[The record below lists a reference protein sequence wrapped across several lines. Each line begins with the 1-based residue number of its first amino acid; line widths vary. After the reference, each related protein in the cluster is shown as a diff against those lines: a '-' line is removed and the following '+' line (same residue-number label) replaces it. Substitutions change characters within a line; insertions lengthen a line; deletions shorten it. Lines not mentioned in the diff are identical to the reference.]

1 METNVK
7 DSILLT
13 RLANMYI
20 YYMIL
25 SGKAVKEWGRSYFDE
40 ETVN

>member
-1 METNVK
+1 MGTKVK
-7 DSILLT
+7 ASLLLT

-25 SGKAVKEWGRSYFDE
+25 SGKAVKEWGSSYFDG